1 MVDFGAVLRRIP
13 TRAEVVGSIDQ
24 LALARDAA
32 SPFVPGESVG
42 SAVEAV
48 REAAESGMSASVL
61 YLPLPDAQ
69 EAARVASL
77 QVIEALAIEDLSVGT
92 DLAVDPVALGLGRVG
107 EQTLRSELA
116 RLCAAAAR
124 AGMTVTFTSVSHDL
138 VEPVLALR
146 DVLVAEVPD
155 VGVTLTANLHRTE
168 GDCLDLA
175 RSGARVRLLRREVAE
190 PSGVAFTDPHEI
202 DRAFV
207 RCTRL
212 LMDSGARPVIATH
225 DQRLLDIAGALAER
239 AERTPDECTFQ
250 FRRGVAEARAA
261 ELVAAG
267 AAVSILVP
275 FGPDWAAY
283 VARWIAMRPS
293 SVGKAVGAAIGRSD
307 R

>member
-13 TRAEVVGSIDQ
+13 TRADVVGSIDQ

-32 SPFVPGESVG
+32 RPFVPGESVG
-42 SAVEAV
+42 SAVDAV
-48 REAAESGMSASVL
+48 REAAEEGMSASVL

-92 DLAVDPVALGLGRVG
+92 DLTVSPVALGLGRVG
-107 EQTLRSELA
+107 ERTLRSELA
-116 RLCAAAAR
+116 LLCGAAER
-124 AGMTVTFTSVSHDL
+124 AGTTVTFTSVTHEL

-146 DVLVAEVPD
+146 DELAAEFPD
-155 VGVTLTANLHRTE
+155 LGVTLTANLHRTE

-175 RSGARVRLLRREVAE
+175 RSGARVRLLRREMAE
-190 PSGVAFTDPHEI
+190 SPGVAFTDAHEI

-212 LMDSGARPVIATH
+212 LMDAGARPVIATH
-225 DQRLLDIAGALAER
+225 DDRLLDIAGALAER
-239 AERTPDECTFQ
+239 AERAPDEYAYQ
-250 FRRGVAEARAA
+250 FRLGVAGARAA
-261 ELVAAG
+261 ELVSAG

-283 VARWIAMRPS
+283 VARWIAVRPS
-293 SVGKAVGAAIGRSD
+293 SVGKAVGAAIGRSE

>member
-1 MVDFGAVLRRIP
+1 MVDFGAVMRRIP
-13 TRAEVVGSIDQ
+13 TRAEVVGSIDR
-24 LALARDAA
+24 LAVARDAA

-61 YLPLPDAQ
+61 YLPLPEAQ
-69 EAARVASL
+69 EAARVACL
-77 QVIEALAIEDLSVGT
+77 QAVEALAVEDLSVGT
-92 DLAVDPVALGLGRVG
+92 DLAVDPVALGLGWTG
-107 EQTLRSELA
+107 EQALRSDLA
-116 RLCAAAAR
+116 LLCVAAER
-124 AGMTVTFTSVSHDL
+124 AGMTVTFTSVPHDL

-146 DVLVAEVPD
+146 DVLAAEMPD
-155 VGVTLTANLHRTE
+155 LGVTLTANLHRTE

-190 PSGVAFTDPHEI
+190 PVGVAFTDPHEI

-212 LMDSGARPVIATH
+212 LMDGGARPVLSTD

-239 AERTPDECTFQ
+239 AERTPDEYTFQ
-250 FRRGVAEARAA
+250 FRRGVAEGRAA

-275 FGPDWAAY
+275 FGPGWAAY
-283 VARWIAMRPS
+283 VGRWIAVRPS
-293 SVGKAVGAAIGRSD
+293 AVGRAVGAAIGRSG

>member
-61 YLPLPDAQ
+61 YLPLPDAE
-69 EAARVASL
+69 EAARVACL

-116 RLCAAAAR
+116 LLCAAAAR

-175 RSGARVRLLRREVAE
+175 RSGARVRLLRREVVE
-190 PSGVAFTDPHEI
+190 PSGVAFTDSHEI

-212 LMDSGARPVIATH
+212 LMDSGARPVIATD

-239 AERTPDECTFQ
+239 AERTPDEYTFQ
-250 FRRGVAEARAA
+250 FRRGVAEVRAA